1 MHLWGM
7 QVLLLSKNLFTLQ
20 DQNSEKLAMKLSV
33 GNVPLSVD
41 DVIEMALK
49 ICVVKCSLQ

>member
-1 MHLWGM
+1 MWGM